1 MPKKTSEIYGLT
13 ECPFCGSLNLR
24 KQKGAI
30 GCARHGWRIKCMDC
44 GSGSG
49 FYLKVENL
57 VKQWNKRSP
66 KDSKV
71 AQHSASDNK
80 SSPKLPNELVVL
92 TDAYLADKAE
102 SISVADDILRKWQ
115 IFYSR

>member
-1 MPKKTSEIYGLT
+1 
-13 ECPFCGSLNLR
+13 
-24 KQKGAI
+24 
-30 GCARHGWRIKCMDC
+30 MDC

-71 AQHSASDNK
+71 AQHSASDNNERDVICSDSMCDYCAK
-80 SSPKLPNELVVL
+80 VETCNGFEDAGDCFVGRKLTP
-92 TDAYLADKAE
+92 
-102 SISVADDILRKWQ
+102 IS
-115 IFYSR
+115 